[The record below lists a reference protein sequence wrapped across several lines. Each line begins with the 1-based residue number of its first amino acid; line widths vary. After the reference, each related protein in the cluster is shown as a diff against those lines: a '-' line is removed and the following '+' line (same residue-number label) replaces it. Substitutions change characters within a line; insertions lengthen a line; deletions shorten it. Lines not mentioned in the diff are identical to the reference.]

1 MSDYILSATLELK
14 DKLTSK
20 LSDSKKALEGV
31 KASASGVSG
40 ALDTV
45 QASMDKTGQS
55 AAKATSGAEK
65 LKSSLQGIKGDYS
78 ATLSIK
84 DMASSGLSKVKSSLQ
99 SVKGRTAAASVH
111 LRDEASAGITHI
123 KEELTSLT
131 GKAYTAM
138 VNVKQNTGGIAG
150 LTEKAGNAVSG
161 VASGML
167 MNTSM
172 QMAGAAGIGFGIYD
186 AIKSYADFEKEMSAV
201 KAISGA
207 TGAEFDML
215 TEKARQ
221 MGADTKFSATESAQA
236 FEYMAMAGWKTDDMM
251 NGIEGVMNLAA
262 ASGEDL
268 GRVSDIVTD
277 ALTAFGLKASDSAH
291 FADVLAAAATSSNTN
306 VGMMGETF
314 KYVAPLAGALKYDVE
329 DVATAIGVMANS
341 GVKASE
347 AGTSLRSI
355 FTRLA
360 KPPKDAAKALDALGI
375 SIKNDDGTIKPF
387 MQTMEEMRDK
397 FSGLTDDQ
405 KVQYAASIAGQEAMS
420 GLLAIM
426 NASEGDFE
434 KVANA
439 IGHANG
445 SAEKMAKT
453 RMDNL
458 AGDIE
463 LVGGAWDQFIQ
474 TIMKG
479 GTASGLRSIVQEVG
493 SIMDLLNTRI
503 KDGLDFGDVFAIA
516 GKGITDLKNKFLQFD
531 GVGSI
536 LAGGALAAGLYK
548 IISLTKKA
556 SSAIGDLMSKRKGG
570 TAGTAGAPAT
580 RDMVVNAAN
589 VVVNGKN
596 IAGGGAAT
604 SRSGGTL
611 IFGPDGKP
619 ISSDKYAPAPT
630 RSWKNLAKEAA
641 AGGAVA
647 AIMAGLDI
655 YSTVQSNNAAMK
667 EAQEN
672 VKYTAEHLEEIKNSD
687 SATARQVREAYA
699 DLTKAQQYQAAVA
712 RDNRERVGKSIGSA
726 SGAVIGS
733 AIGSLGGPIGMVAG
747 GIIGEI
753 IGNKIGGWMMR
764 TGTPNELNKDMFTLE
779 KATAAI
785 NGQKNMPTYFDQ
797 NGKSMP
803 YDFSSTEKQNYDMQ
817 QNRDSFGIST
827 DDAAYNLNLA
837 RQSQDV
843 APSTQTPNE
852 LQITSN
858 ATAAESTI
866 SVWSS
871 ALDTVKGF
879 WDNIVAGIEQDNEE
893 IASSAQDSGA
903 EVSAS
908 ASDTADE
915 VYASY
920 DTAAVD
926 TQSIW
931 GPVAGW
937 FESVVFG
944 PTASGAADCGSNTSS
959 SFASSASNSESAWGG
974 VVGWFAA
981 NVFGPLVSGAQSCA
995 KAIGDAI
1002 SNAASAARGAAVRAY
1017 DYVTGNYQQGGSA
1030 AAIMESDDNYNIGP
1044 KTHKYF
1050 ASGTSFAPGGWSEIN
1065 EHGGE
1070 IVDLP
1075 TGARV
1080 YPHATTMRMLDDLFS
1095 GENFRPVMTPAA
1107 PVSLSVQAP
1116 APSSNPPAT
1125 INITGNSFLVREEAD
1140 IDKIAY
1146 KLMQLMQ
1153 QANANM
1159 NFVGEG
1165 AFV

>member
-1107 PVSLSVQAP
+1107 PVSLSVQSP

-1153 QANANM
+1153 KANANM
-1159 NFVGEG
+1159 NYVGEG

>member
-65 LKSSLQGIKGDYS
+65 LKSSLQGVKGNYS
-78 ATLSIK
+78 ATLSVK
-84 DMASSGLSKVKSSLQ
+84 DMASSGLSKVKSGLQ

-138 VNVKQNTGGIAG
+138 VNVKQNTGGITG

-236 FEYMAMAGWKTDDMM
+236 FEYMAMAGWKTGDMM

-360 KPPKDAAKALDALGI
+360 KPPKDAATALDALGI

-426 NASEGDFE
+426 NASEDDFE

-439 IGHANG
+439 IDHADG

-479 GTASGLRSIVQEVG
+479 GTASGLRSIVQEIG
-493 SIMDLLNTRI
+493 SIMDLLNDRI
-503 KDGLDFGDVFAIA
+503 KDGLDFGDVFAVA
-516 GKGITDLKNKFLQFD
+516 GKGITDLKNKFLEFD
-531 GVGSI
+531 GVGSV

-570 TAGTAGAPAT
+570 SAGAAGASAT

-604 SRSGGTL
+604 SRPGGTV

-619 ISSDKYAPAPT
+619 ISSDKYTPAPT

-647 AIMAGLDI
+647 AILAGLDI
-655 YSTVQSNNAAMK
+655 YTTKQESQEKLAEAAYGLESATDNLEQLQQSGASEEQISAAQQRVAEAKQYQADTQSNADLAMDESVASGIGSVIGAGIGAVLMGPMGAAVGGFLGSEIGDKLGNAFHNIASASAEEYQKMVQPENK
-667 EAQEN
+667 MDDYDAAGMGEEPEMQIQLTAPDDDTVAQAVQDTEDKIATVSLTDLDDNSGTGFWQSLFGGASAAGEEAQATVEATDDAISAD
-672 VKYTAEHLEEIKNSD
+672 VAETSSEVTSYADEAGDGVTAAYSD
-687 SATARQVREAYA
+687 SASNS
-699 DLTKAQQYQAAVA
+699 QAA
-712 RDNRERVGKSIGSA
+712 
-726 SGAVIGS
+726 
-733 AIGSLGGPIGMVAG
+733 
-747 GIIGEI
+747 
-753 IGNKIGGWMMR
+753 
-764 TGTPNELNKDMFTLE
+764 
-779 KATAAI
+779 
-785 NGQKNMPTYFDQ
+785 
-797 NGKSMP
+797 
-803 YDFSSTEKQNYDMQ
+803 
-817 QNRDSFGIST
+817 
-827 DDAAYNLNLA
+827 
-837 RQSQDV
+837 
-843 APSTQTPNE
+843 
-852 LQITSN
+852 
-858 ATAAESTI
+858 
-866 SVWSS
+866 WS
-871 ALDTVKGF
+871 
-879 WDNIVAGIEQDNEE
+879 
-893 IASSAQDSGA
+893 
-903 EVSAS
+903 
-908 ASDTADE
+908 
-915 VYASY
+915 
-920 DTAAVD
+920 
-926 TQSIW
+926 
-931 GPVAGW
+931 PVPGW
-937 FESVVFG
+937 FSGSVFS
-944 PTASGAADCGSNTSS
+944 PTASGASGCGASVSG
-959 SFASSASNSESAWGG
+959 SFESSASATQGAWSGVGG
-974 VVGWFAA
+974 FFAGLFA
-981 NVFGPLVSGAQSCA
+981 SIKSQAASCAASVAQSMA
-995 KAIGDAI
+995 SA
-1002 SNAASAARGAAVRAY
+1002 AASARAGGHTTIAAGL
-1017 DYVTGNYQQGGSA
+1017 DWIGNNAAWLGGVSYPH
-1030 AAIMESDDNYNIGP
+1030 E
-1044 KTHKYF
+1044 
-1050 ASGTSFAPGGWSEIN
+1050 ASGTSFAEGGWTEIN

-1153 QANANM
+1153 KANANM
-1159 NFVGEG
+1159 NYVGEG

>member
-251 NGIEGVMNLAA
+251 SGIEGVMNLAA

-439 IGHANG
+439 IDHANG

-474 TIMKG
+474 TVMKG

-493 SIMDLLNTRI
+493 SIMGLLNTRI

-619 ISSDKYAPAPT
+619 ISYAPAPT

-641 AGGAVA
+641 AGGAAA
-647 AIMAGLDI
+647 AIMAGSDI

-1107 PVSLSVQAP
+1107 PVSLSVQSP

-1153 QANANM
+1153 KANANM
-1159 NFVGEG
+1159 NYVGEG

>member
-45 QASMDKTGQS
+45 QASMDKTSQS

-65 LKSSLQGIKGDYS
+65 LKSSLQGVRGNYS
-78 ATLSIK
+78 ATLSVK

-99 SVKGRTAAASVH
+99 SVKGKTATTSVH

-123 KEELTSLT
+123 KEGLASLT
-131 GKAYTAM
+131 GKTYTAM
-138 VNVKQNTGGIAG
+138 VNVKQNTGGITG

-306 VGMMGETF
+306 VGMMGDTF

-341 GVKASE
+341 GVKGTE

-375 SIKNDDGTIKPF
+375 SIKNSDGTIKPF

-397 FSGLTDDQ
+397 FSTLSDDQ
-405 KVQYAASIAGQEAMS
+405 KIQYAASIAGQEAMS

-439 IGHANG
+439 IDHANG

-463 LVGGAWDQFIQ
+463 LVGGAWDQFVQ

-479 GTASGLRSIVQEVG
+479 GTASGLRSIVQEIG
-493 SIMDLLNTRI
+493 SIMDLLNDRI
-503 KDGLDFGDVFAIA
+503 KDGLDFGDVFAVA
-516 GKGITDLKNKFLQFD
+516 GKGITDLKNKFLEFD

-548 IISLTKKA
+548 IISLAKKA

-570 TAGTAGAPAT
+570 SAGAAGASAT

-604 SRSGGTL
+604 SRPGGTV

-619 ISSDKYAPAPT
+619 IKSAPSVPSRGWSSI
-630 RSWKNLAKEAA
+630 AKEAA
-641 AGGAVA
+641 TGGAIA

-655 YSTVQSNNAAMK
+655 YSTVQSNNAVMK
-667 EAQEN
+667 EAQES

-687 SATARQVREAYA
+687 SATARQVREAYV

-785 NGQKNMPTYFDQ
+785 NGQKNTPTYFDQ

-858 ATAAESTI
+858 ATAVESTI

-903 EVSAS
+903 EVSVS

-915 VYASY
+915 VYTSY

-944 PTASGAADCGSNTSS
+944 PTASGAADCGSDTSS

-981 NVFGPLVSGAQSCA
+981 NVWGPLVSGAQSCA
-995 KAIGDAI
+995 TAISNAI

>member
-667 EAQEN
+667 ETQEN

>member
-45 QASMDKTGQS
+45 QASMDKTSQS

-65 LKSSLQGIKGDYS
+65 LKSSLQGVKGNYS
-78 ATLSIK
+78 ATLSVK
-84 DMASSGLSKVKSSLQ
+84 DMASSGLSKVKSGLQ
-99 SVKGRTAAASVH
+99 SVRGKTAAASVH
-111 LRDEASAGITHI
+111 LRDEASAGIAHI
-123 KEELTSLT
+123 KEGLTSLT
-131 GKAYTAM
+131 GKTYTAM
-138 VNVKQNTGGIAG
+138 VNVKQNTGGITG

-375 SIKNDDGTIKPF
+375 SIKNSDGTIKPF

-426 NASEGDFE
+426 NASEDDFE

-439 IGHANG
+439 IDHANG

-463 LVGGAWDQFIQ
+463 LVGGAWDQFVQ

-479 GTASGLRSIVQEVG
+479 GTASGLRSIVQEIG

-516 GKGITDLKNKFLQFD
+516 GKGITDLKNKFLQLD

-536 LAGGALAAGLYK
+536 LAGGALAMGLYK
-548 IISLTKKA
+548 IVGLTKKA
-556 SSAIGDLMSKRKGG
+556 SSALKDIFSAKKGG
-570 TAGTAGAPAT
+570 KGGSGEGTYAT
-580 RDMVVNAAN
+580 RDMVVHATN

-596 IAGGGAAT
+596 APGGSVPGDRPT
-604 SRSGGTL
+604 SPGKNTPVPVPPRGWRS
-611 IFGPDGKP
+611 I
-619 ISSDKYAPAPT
+619 
-630 RSWKNLAKEAA
+630 AKEAA
-641 AGGAVA
+641 AGGAIA
-647 AIMAGLDI
+647 AILSGLDI
-655 YSTVQSNNAAMK
+655 YSTH
-667 EAQEN
+667 QEN
-672 VKYTAEHLEEIKNSD
+672 QEKLAEAAYGLA
-687 SATARQVREAYA
+687 SATDNLEQLQQSGASEEQISAAQQQVAEA
-699 DLTKAQQYQAAVA
+699 KQYQADTQSNADLA
-712 RDNRERVGKSIGSA
+712 IDKSISSGILGILGAGIGGVLMGPAGAAAMGFLATEFGDKLGEVFHNMASA
-726 SGAVIGS
+726 SAEDYAEMVHPENKMDDYDAAGMGEEPEMQMQLTAPDDDTVAQAVQDTEDKIASVSLTDLDDNSGTGLWESLFGGASAAGDEAQAAVI
-733 AIGSLGGPIGMVAG
+733 
-747 GIIGEI
+747 
-753 IGNKIGGWMMR
+753 
-764 TGTPNELNKDMFTLE
+764 
-779 KATAAI
+779 AA
-785 NGQKNMPTYFDQ
+785 D
-797 NGKSMP
+797 
-803 YDFSSTEKQNYDMQ
+803 D
-817 QNRDSFGIST
+817 GISE
-827 DDAAYNLNLA
+827 
-837 RQSQDV
+837 DV
-843 APSTQTPNE
+843 AE
-852 LQITSN
+852 TSSEVTSY
-858 ATAAESTI
+858 ADEAGDGIMTAY
-866 SVWSS
+866 
-871 ALDTVKGF
+871 
-879 WDNIVAGIEQDNEE
+879 
-893 IASSAQDSGA
+893 SGA
-903 EVSAS
+903 ETGTEAAWSPTAGWFSGSVFGPTSLGASECGSSMTQYFSAS
-908 ASDTADE
+908 AS
-915 VYASY
+915 SSQ
-920 DTAAVD
+920 AA
-926 TQSIW
+926 W
-931 GPVAGW
+931 
-937 FESVVFG
+937 
-944 PTASGAADCGSNTSS
+944 SGVGGFFSGL
-959 SFASSASNSESAWGG
+959 FASIKSE
-974 VVGWFAA
+974 AA
-981 NVFGPLVSGAQSCA
+981 SCA
-995 KAIGDAI
+995 ASVAA
-1002 SNAASAARGAAVRAY
+1002 SMASAAEAARAGGHTTIAAGLDAVGNTAAWLGGV
-1017 DYVTGNYQQGGSA
+1017 DYPHS
-1030 AAIMESDDNYNIGP
+1030 
-1044 KTHKYF
+1044 
-1050 ASGTSFAPGGWSEIN
+1050 ASGTSFAPGGWTEIN

-1095 GENFRPVMTPAA
+1095 GDSYRPTMSATP
-1107 PVSLSVQAP
+1107 LSIEVTP
-1116 APSSNPPAT
+1116 SAPSSNPAPT

-1159 NFVGEG
+1159 NYVGEG

>member
-45 QASMDKTGQS
+45 QASMDKTSQS

-65 LKSSLQGIKGDYS
+65 LKSSLQGVRGNYS
-78 ATLSIK
+78 ATLSVK

-99 SVKGRTAAASVH
+99 SVKGKTATTSVH

-123 KEELTSLT
+123 KEGLASLT
-131 GKAYTAM
+131 GKTYTAM
-138 VNVKQNTGGIAG
+138 VNVKQNTGGITG

-360 KPPKDAAKALDALGI
+360 KPPKDAAKALDDLGI

-397 FSGLTDDQ
+397 FSTLSDDQ
-405 KVQYAASIAGQEAMS
+405 KIKYAASIAGQEAMS
-420 GLLAIM
+420 GLLAIV

-439 IGHANG
+439 IDHANG

-463 LVGGAWDQFIQ
+463 LVGGAWDQFVQ

-479 GTASGLRSIVQEVG
+479 GTASGLRSIVQEIG
-493 SIMDLLNTRI
+493 SIMDLLNDRI
-503 KDGLDFGDVFAIA
+503 KDGLDFGDVFAVA
-516 GKGITDLKNKFLQFD
+516 GKGITDLKNKFLEFD
-531 GVGSI
+531 GVGSV

-548 IISLTKKA
+548 IVGLAKKA

-570 TAGTAGAPAT
+570 STGAAGASAT

-604 SRSGGTL
+604 SRPGGTV

-619 ISSDKYAPAPT
+619 IKSTPPVPS
-630 RSWKNLAKEAA
+630 RSLIKEAA

-647 AIMAGLDI
+647 AILAGLDI
-655 YSTVQSNNAAMK
+655 YTTKQKSQEKLAEAA
-667 EAQEN
+667 
-672 VKYTAEHLEEIKNSD
+672 YGLE
-687 SATARQVREAYA
+687 SATDNLEQLQQSGASEEQISAAQQRVAEA
-699 DLTKAQQYQAAVA
+699 KQYQADTQSNADLAMDESVA
-712 RDNRERVGKSIGSA
+712 SGIGSVIGA
-726 SGAVIGS
+726 GIGAVLMGPMG
-733 AIGSLGGPIGMVAG
+733 AAVGGFLGGEIGDKLGNAFHNIASASAEEYQKMVQPENKMDDYDAAG
-747 GIIGEI
+747 MGEEPEMQI
-753 IGNKIGGWMMR
+753 QLTAPDDDTVAQAVQDTEDKIATVSLTDLDDNAGVGLWQSLFGGASAA
-764 TGTPNELNKDMFTLE
+764 GEE
-779 KATAAI
+779 AQATVEA
-785 NGQKNMPTYFDQ
+785 
-797 NGKSMP
+797 
-803 YDFSSTEKQNYDMQ
+803 
-817 QNRDSFGIST
+817 T
-827 DDAAYNLNLA
+827 DDAISA
-837 RQSQDV
+837 DV
-843 APSTQTPNE
+843 AE
-852 LQITSN
+852 TSSEVTSY
-858 ATAAESTI
+858 ADEAGDGIVTAY
-866 SVWSS
+866 
-871 ALDTVKGF
+871 
-879 WDNIVAGIEQDNEE
+879 
-893 IASSAQDSGA
+893 SGA
-903 EVSAS
+903 E
-908 ASDTADE
+908 TGTE
-915 VYASY
+915 
-920 DTAAVD
+920 AAWSP
-926 TQSIW
+926 T
-931 GPVAGW
+931 AGW
-937 FESVVFG
+937 FSGFVFG
-944 PTASGAADCGSNTSS
+944 PTALGAGECGSSMTQYFSASASS
-959 SFASSASNSESAWGG
+959 SQAAWSGVGGFFSGLFASIKSE
-974 VVGWFAA
+974 AA
-981 NVFGPLVSGAQSCA
+981 SCA
-995 KAIGDAI
+995 ASVAA
-1002 SNAASAARGAAVRAY
+1002 SMASAAESARAGGHTTIAAGLDAVGNTAAWLGGV
-1017 DYVTGNYQQGGSA
+1017 DYPHS
-1030 AAIMESDDNYNIGP
+1030 
-1044 KTHKYF
+1044 
-1050 ASGTSFAPGGWSEIN
+1050 ASGTSFAPGGWTEIN

-1095 GENFRPVMTPAA
+1095 GEHFRPARTPAA
-1107 PVSLSVQAP
+1107 PVSLSVQSP

-1159 NFVGEG
+1159 NYVGEG

>member
-55 AAKATSGAEK
+55 AAKATSGVEK
-65 LKSSLQGIKGDYS
+65 LKNGLQGVKGDYS
-78 ATLSIK
+78 ATLSVK
-84 DMASSGLSKVKSSLQ
+84 DQASSGLSKVKSGLQ
-99 SVKGRTAAASVH
+99 SIRGRTAAASVH

-131 GKAYTAM
+131 GKTYTAM
-138 VNVKQNTGGIAG
+138 VNVKQNTGGISG

-291 FADVLAAAATSSNTN
+291 FADVLAAAATNSNTN

-387 MQTMEEMRDK
+387 MQTMEELRDK
-397 FSGLTDDQ
+397 FSTLSDDQ
-405 KVQYAASIAGQEAMS
+405 KIQYAASIAGQEAMS
-420 GLLAIM
+420 GLLAIV

-439 IGHANG
+439 IDHANG
-445 SAEKMAKT
+445 SAKEMAKT

-479 GTASGLRSIVQEVG
+479 GVSSGLRSMVQEVG
-493 SIMDLLNTRI
+493 SIMDLLNDRI

-516 GKGITDLKNKFLQFD
+516 GKGITDLKNKFLEFD
-531 GVGSI
+531 GVGSS
-536 LAGGALAAGLYK
+536 LAGGALTAGLYK
-548 IISLTKKA
+548 IVSLAKKA
-556 SSAIGDLMSKRKGG
+556 SSAISDLTSKRKGG
-570 TAGTAGAPAT
+570 SAGAAGTSAT

-604 SRSGGTL
+604 GRPGGTV

-647 AIMAGLDI
+647 AVLAGLDI
-655 YSTVQSNNAAMK
+655 YTTKQESQEKLAEAA
-667 EAQEN
+667 
-672 VKYTAEHLEEIKNSD
+672 YGLE
-687 SATARQVREAYA
+687 SATDNLEQLQQSGASEEQISAAQQRVAEA
-699 DLTKAQQYQAAVA
+699 KQYQADTQANADLAMDESVA
-712 RDNRERVGKSIGSA
+712 SGIGSVIGA
-726 SGAVIGS
+726 GIGAVLMGPMGAAVGGFLGAEIGDKLGNAFHNIAS
-733 AIGSLGGPIGMVAG
+733 ASAEEYQKMVQPESKMDDYDAAGMGEEPEMQIQLTAPDDDTVAQAVQDTEDKIATVSLTDLDDNAGVGFWQSLFGGASAAG
-747 GIIGEI
+747 E
-753 IGNKIGGWMMR
+753 
-764 TGTPNELNKDMFTLE
+764 EAQAVVE
-779 KATAAI
+779 A
-785 NGQKNMPTYFDQ
+785 
-797 NGKSMP
+797 
-803 YDFSSTEKQNYDMQ
+803 
-817 QNRDSFGIST
+817 T
-827 DDAAYNLNLA
+827 DDAISA
-837 RQSQDV
+837 DV
-843 APSTQTPNE
+843 AE
-852 LQITSN
+852 TSSEV
-858 ATAAESTI
+858 ASYADEAGDGVTTAYS
-866 SVWSS
+866 
-871 ALDTVKGF
+871 
-879 WDNIVAGIEQDNEE
+879 N
-893 IASSAQDSGA
+893 
-903 EVSAS
+903 SAS
-908 ASDTADE
+908 NSQTAW
-915 VYASY
+915 S
-920 DTAAVD
+920 
-926 TQSIW
+926 
-931 GPVAGW
+931 PVPGW
-937 FESVVFG
+937 FSGSVFS
-944 PTASGAADCGSNTSS
+944 PTASGAAGCGASVSG
-959 SFASSASNSESAWGG
+959 SFESSASATQGAWSGVGGFFAGLFASIKSE
-974 VVGWFAA
+974 AA
-981 NVFGPLVSGAQSCA
+981 SCA
-995 KAIGDAI
+995 ASVA
-1002 SNAASAARGAAVRAY
+1002 SSMASAAASARAGGHTTIAAGL
-1017 DYVTGNYQQGGSA
+1017 DWIGNNAAWLGGVSYPH
-1030 AAIMESDDNYNIGP
+1030 E
-1044 KTHKYF
+1044 
-1050 ASGTSFAPGGWSEIN
+1050 ASGTSFAEGGWTEIN

-1095 GENFRPVMTPAA
+1095 GEHFRPAMTPAA
-1107 PVSLSVQAP
+1107 PVSLSVQSP

-1159 NFVGEG
+1159 NYVGEG

>member
-45 QASMDKTGQS
+45 QASMDKTSQS

-65 LKSSLQGIKGDYS
+65 LKSSLQGVKGNYS
-78 ATLSIK
+78 ATLSVK
-84 DMASSGLSKVKSSLQ
+84 DMASSGLSKVKSGLQ
-99 SVKGRTAAASVH
+99 SVRGKTAAASVH
-111 LRDEASAGITHI
+111 LRDEASAGIAHI
-123 KEELTSLT
+123 KEGLISLT
-131 GKAYTAM
+131 GKTYTAM
-138 VNVKQNTGGIAG
+138 VNVKQNTGGITG

-251 NGIEGVMNLAA
+251 SGIEGVMNLAA

-306 VGMMGETF
+306 VGMMGDTF

-341 GVKASE
+341 GVKGTE

-375 SIKNDDGTIKPF
+375 SIKNSDGTIKPF

-397 FSGLTDDQ
+397 FSTLSDDQ
-405 KVQYAASIAGQEAMS
+405 KIQYAASIAGQEAMS

-439 IGHANG
+439 IDHANG

-463 LVGGAWDQFIQ
+463 LVGGAWDQFVQ

-479 GTASGLRSIVQEVG
+479 GTASGLRSIVQEIG
-493 SIMDLLNTRI
+493 SIMDLLNDRI
-503 KDGLDFGDVFAIA
+503 KDGLDFGDVFAVA
-516 GKGITDLKNKFLQFD
+516 GKGITDLKNKFLEFD
-531 GVGSI
+531 GVGSV

-548 IISLTKKA
+548 IVGLAKKA

-570 TAGTAGAPAT
+570 STGAAGASAT

-604 SRSGGTL
+604 SRPGGTV

-619 ISSDKYAPAPT
+619 IKSAPPVPS
-630 RSWKNLAKEAA
+630 RSLIKEAA
-641 AGGAVA
+641 AGGAIA
-647 AIMAGLDI
+647 AILAGLDI
-655 YSTVQSNNAAMK
+655 YTTKQESQEKLAEAA
-667 EAQEN
+667 
-672 VKYTAEHLEEIKNSD
+672 YGLE
-687 SATARQVREAYA
+687 SATDNLEQLQQSGASEEQISTAQQRVAEA
-699 DLTKAQQYQAAVA
+699 KQYQADTQSNADLA
-712 RDNRERVGKSIGSA
+712 MDESAASGIGSVIGA
-726 SGAVIGS
+726 GIGAVLMGPMGAAVGGFLGSEIGDKLGNAFHNIAS
-733 AIGSLGGPIGMVAG
+733 ASAEEYQKMVQP
-747 GIIGEI
+747 E
-753 IGNKIGGWMMR
+753 NKM
-764 TGTPNELNKDMFTLE
+764 DD
-779 KATAAI
+779 
-785 NGQKNMPTYFDQ
+785 Y
-797 NGKSMP
+797 
-803 YDFSSTEKQNYDMQ
+803 
-817 QNRDSFGIST
+817 
-827 DDAAYNLNLA
+827 DAAGMGEE
-837 RQSQDV
+837 
-843 APSTQTPNE
+843 PE
-852 LQITSN
+852 MQIQL
-858 ATAAESTI
+858 TASDD
-866 SVWSS
+866 
-871 ALDTVKGF
+871 DTVAQAVQDTEDKIATVSLTDLDDNAGNGF
-879 WDNIVAGIEQDNEE
+879 WDSLFGGAQAAGDEAQAAVSAADDAISEDVAETSSEVTSYADEAGDGIVTAY
-893 IASSAQDSGA
+893 SGA
-903 EVSAS
+903 ETGTEAAWSPTAGWFSGSVFGPTSLGASECGSSMTQYFSAS
-908 ASDTADE
+908 AS
-915 VYASY
+915 SSQ
-920 DTAAVD
+920 AA
-926 TQSIW
+926 W
-931 GPVAGW
+931 
-937 FESVVFG
+937 
-944 PTASGAADCGSNTSS
+944 SGVGGFFSGL
-959 SFASSASNSESAWGG
+959 FASIKSE
-974 VVGWFAA
+974 AA
-981 NVFGPLVSGAQSCA
+981 SCA
-995 KAIGDAI
+995 ASVAA
-1002 SNAASAARGAAVRAY
+1002 SMASAAESARAGGHTTIAAGLDAVGNTAAWLGGV
-1017 DYVTGNYQQGGSA
+1017 DYPHS
-1030 AAIMESDDNYNIGP
+1030 
-1044 KTHKYF
+1044 
-1050 ASGTSFAPGGWSEIN
+1050 ASGTSFAPGGWTEIN

-1095 GENFRPVMTPAA
+1095 GEHFRPAMTPAA
-1107 PVSLSVQAP
+1107 PVSLNVQSP
-1116 APSSNPPAT
+1116 APSSNPAPT

-1159 NFVGEG
+1159 NYVGEG

>member
-45 QASMDKTGQS
+45 QASMDKTSQS
-55 AAKATSGAEK
+55 VAKATSGAEK
-65 LKSSLQGIKGDYS
+65 LKSSLQGVKGNYS
-78 ATLSIK
+78 ATLSVK
-84 DMASSGLSKVKSSLQ
+84 DMASSGLSKVKSGLQ
-99 SVKGRTAAASVH
+99 SVRGKTAAASVH
-111 LRDEASAGITHI
+111 LRDEASAGIAHI
-123 KEELTSLT
+123 KEGLISLT
-131 GKAYTAM
+131 GKTYTAM
-138 VNVKQNTGGIAG
+138 VNVKQNTGGITG

-251 NGIEGVMNLAA
+251 SGIEGVMNLAA

-306 VGMMGETF
+306 VGMMGDTF

-341 GVKASE
+341 GVKGTE

-375 SIKNDDGTIKPF
+375 SIKNSDGTIKPF

-397 FSGLTDDQ
+397 FSTLSDDQ
-405 KVQYAASIAGQEAMS
+405 KIQYAASIAGQEAMS

-439 IGHANG
+439 IDHANG

-463 LVGGAWDQFIQ
+463 LVGGAWDQFVQ

-479 GTASGLRSIVQEVG
+479 GTASGLRSIVQEIG
-493 SIMDLLNTRI
+493 SIMDLLNDRI
-503 KDGLDFGDVFAIA
+503 KDGLDFGDVFAVA
-516 GKGITDLKNKFLQFD
+516 GKGITDLKNKFLEFD
-531 GVGSI
+531 GVGSV

-548 IISLTKKA
+548 IVGLAKKA

-570 TAGTAGAPAT
+570 SAGAAGASAT

-604 SRSGGTL
+604 SRPGGTV

-619 ISSDKYAPAPT
+619 IKSASPVPS
-630 RSWKNLAKEAA
+630 RSLIKEAA
-641 AGGAVA
+641 AGGAIA
-647 AIMAGLDI
+647 AILAGLDI
-655 YSTVQSNNAAMK
+655 YTTKQESQEKLAEAA
-667 EAQEN
+667 
-672 VKYTAEHLEEIKNSD
+672 YGLE
-687 SATARQVREAYA
+687 SATDNLEQLQQSGASEEQISTAQQRVAEA
-699 DLTKAQQYQAAVA
+699 KQYQADTQSNADLA
-712 RDNRERVGKSIGSA
+712 MDESAASGIGSVIGA
-726 SGAVIGS
+726 GIGAVLMGPMGAAVGGFLGSEIGDKLGNAFHNIAS
-733 AIGSLGGPIGMVAG
+733 ASAEEYQKMVQP
-747 GIIGEI
+747 E
-753 IGNKIGGWMMR
+753 NKM
-764 TGTPNELNKDMFTLE
+764 DD
-779 KATAAI
+779 
-785 NGQKNMPTYFDQ
+785 Y
-797 NGKSMP
+797 
-803 YDFSSTEKQNYDMQ
+803 
-817 QNRDSFGIST
+817 
-827 DDAAYNLNLA
+827 DAAGMGEEPEMQIQLT
-837 RQSQDV
+837 
-843 APSTQTPNE
+843 APDD
-852 LQITSN
+852 
-858 ATAAESTI
+858 
-866 SVWSS
+866 
-871 ALDTVKGF
+871 DTVAQAVQDTEDKIATVSLTDLDDNAGNGF
-879 WDNIVAGIEQDNEE
+879 WDSLFGGAQAAGDEAQAAVSAADDAISEDVAETSSEVTSYADEAGDGIVTAY
-893 IASSAQDSGA
+893 SGA
-903 EVSAS
+903 ETGTEAAWSPTAGWFSGSVFGPTSLGASECGSSMTQYFSAS
-908 ASDTADE
+908 AS
-915 VYASY
+915 SSQ
-920 DTAAVD
+920 AA
-926 TQSIW
+926 W
-931 GPVAGW
+931 
-937 FESVVFG
+937 
-944 PTASGAADCGSNTSS
+944 SGVGGFFSGL
-959 SFASSASNSESAWGG
+959 FASIKSE
-974 VVGWFAA
+974 AA
-981 NVFGPLVSGAQSCA
+981 SCA
-995 KAIGDAI
+995 ASVA
-1002 SNAASAARGAAVRAY
+1002 AAMASAAESARAGGHTTIAAGLDWVGNNAAWLGGV
-1017 DYVTGNYQQGGSA
+1017 DYSH
-1030 AAIMESDDNYNIGP
+1030 S
-1044 KTHKYF
+1044 
-1050 ASGTSFAPGGWSEIN
+1050 ASGTSFAPGGWTEIN

-1095 GENFRPVMTPAA
+1095 GEHFRPAMTPAA
-1107 PVSLSVQAP
+1107 PVSLSVQSL
-1116 APSSNPPAT
+1116 APSGNPPAT

-1159 NFVGEG
+1159 NYVGEG

>member
-65 LKSSLQGIKGDYS
+65 LKSSLQGVKGNYS
-78 ATLSIK
+78 ATLSVK
-84 DMASSGLSKVKSSLQ
+84 DMASSGLSKVKSGLQ
-99 SVKGRTAAASVH
+99 SVKGKTAAASVH

-123 KEELTSLT
+123 KEGLASLT
-131 GKAYTAM
+131 GKTYTAM
-138 VNVKQNTGGIAG
+138 VNVKQNTGGITG

-306 VGMMGETF
+306 VGMMGDTF

-341 GVKASE
+341 GVKGTE

-375 SIKNDDGTIKPF
+375 SIKNSDGTIKPF

-439 IGHANG
+439 IDHANG

-463 LVGGAWDQFIQ
+463 LVGGAWDQFVQ

-479 GTASGLRSIVQEVG
+479 GTASGLRSIVQEIG
-493 SIMDLLNTRI
+493 SIMDLLNDRI
-503 KDGLDFGDVFAIA
+503 KDGLDFGDVFAVA
-516 GKGITDLKNKFLQFD
+516 GKGITDLKNKFLEFD

-570 TAGTAGAPAT
+570 AGSATGAASAT

-589 VVVNGKN
+589 VVVNGKS

-604 SRSGGTL
+604 SRPGGTV

-619 ISSDKYAPAPT
+619 ISSDKYTPAPT
-630 RSWKNLAKEAA
+630 RSWKNLAKETA

-647 AIMAGLDI
+647 AILAGLDI
-655 YSTVQSNNAAMK
+655 YTTKQESQEKLAEAA
-667 EAQEN
+667 
-672 VKYTAEHLEEIKNSD
+672 YGLE
-687 SATARQVREAYA
+687 SATDNLEQLQQSGASEEQISSAQQRVAEA
-699 DLTKAQQYQAAVA
+699 KQYQADTQSNADLAMDESVA
-712 RDNRERVGKSIGSA
+712 SGIGSVIGA
-726 SGAVIGS
+726 GIGAVLMGPMGAAVGGFLGSEIGDKLGNAFHNIAS
-733 AIGSLGGPIGMVAG
+733 ASAEEYQKMVQPESKMDDYDAAGMGEELEMQIQLTAPDDDTVAQAVQDTEDKIATVSLTDLDDNAGVGLWQSLFGGAQAAG
-747 GIIGEI
+747 DE
-753 IGNKIGGWMMR
+753 
-764 TGTPNELNKDMFTLE
+764 
-779 KATAAI
+779 AQAAV
-785 NGQKNMPTYFDQ
+785 
-797 NGKSMP
+797 SAA
-803 YDFSSTEKQNYDMQ
+803 
-817 QNRDSFGIST
+817 
-827 DDAAYNLNLA
+827 DDAI
-837 RQSQDV
+837 SEDV
-843 APSTQTPNE
+843 AE
-852 LQITSN
+852 TSSEVTSY
-858 ATAAESTI
+858 ADEAGDGIVTAY
-866 SVWSS
+866 
-871 ALDTVKGF
+871 
-879 WDNIVAGIEQDNEE
+879 
-893 IASSAQDSGA
+893 SGA
-903 EVSAS
+903 E
-908 ASDTADE
+908 TGTE
-915 VYASY
+915 
-920 DTAAVD
+920 AAWSP
-926 TQSIW
+926 T
-931 GPVAGW
+931 AGW
-937 FESVVFG
+937 FSGFVFG
-944 PTASGAADCGSNTSS
+944 PTALGAGECGSSMTQYFSASASS
-959 SFASSASNSESAWGG
+959 SQAAWSGVGGFFSGLFASIKSE
-974 VVGWFAA
+974 AA
-981 NVFGPLVSGAQSCA
+981 SCA
-995 KAIGDAI
+995 ASVAA
-1002 SNAASAARGAAVRAY
+1002 SMASAAESARAGGHTTIAAGLDAVGNTAAWLGGV
-1017 DYVTGNYQQGGSA
+1017 DYPHS
-1030 AAIMESDDNYNIGP
+1030 
-1044 KTHKYF
+1044 
-1050 ASGTSFAPGGWSEIN
+1050 ASGTSFAPGGWTEIN

-1095 GENFRPVMTPAA
+1095 GDSYRPTMSATP
-1107 PVSLSVQAP
+1107 LSIEVTP
-1116 APSSNPPAT
+1116 SAPSSNPPAT

-1159 NFVGEG
+1159 NYVGEG